1 MEIENKSMSISMSM
15 SQFHRGHLVSNIMIM
30 VVIIC
35 VDSNTYAPHN
45 AYGICSIN
53 LYEVEMLVDPMCFP
67 MLFHDPLND
76 CLNFKKH
83 EY

>member
-35 VDSNTYAPHN
+35 VQQYIRSPQFLWIY
-45 AYGICSIN
+45 SIN

-67 MLFHDPLND
+67 MLFHDP
-76 CLNFKKH
+76 
-83 EY
+83 